1 MSERIRSILVAVD
14 SSAGGLAALQQAAE
28 LARRIDAELSGL
40 FIEDEDLVRLA
51 GLPFAR
57 ELPAGGGEWRPLS
70 TEVMERD
77 LARLARDLERELEV
91 LAGRLEIPWR
101 FRRRRGRV
109 ATELLAACSECELV
123 AVGTAGMRGGPSR
136 LGSTARRLLAEA
148 TSSVM
153 LIAPG
158 AVLRAASF
166 AVVFDA
172 GQAAEG
178 ALARALE
185 LTPPDRSLDV
195 LIAVDDRAAAD
206 TLKARA
212 RELAGTR
219 ALRFRTL
226 REKSGSALLDSLADL
241 APLMLVLGETDWIE
255 PPMLERIVARL
266 DGGLLRVRTRD

>member
-1 MSERIRSILVAVD
+1 MSERIRRILVAVD

-77 LARLARDLERELEV
+77 LARLARELEREFET

-123 AVGTAGMRGGPSR
+123 AVGTAGARGSTSR

-148 TSSVM
+148 SCSVM

-158 AVLRAASF
+158 APGQSASV
-166 AVVFDA
+166 AVVFDGSGMSEA
-172 GQAAEG
+172 

-185 LTPPDRSLDV
+185 LVPEERTLNV
-195 LIAVDDRAAAD
+195 LIAADDRAAA
-206 TLKARA
+206 
-212 RELAGTR
+212 R
-219 ALRFRTL
+219 ALQERVRDLAASARTRFRTL
-226 REKSGSALLDSLADL
+226 SSKSDTALVAALTEL
-241 APLMLVLGETDWIE
+241 APTLVVLGDADWIGRDT
-255 PPMLERIVARL
+255 LENIVAKL
-266 DGGLLRVRTRD
+266 DGSLLRIRAPT